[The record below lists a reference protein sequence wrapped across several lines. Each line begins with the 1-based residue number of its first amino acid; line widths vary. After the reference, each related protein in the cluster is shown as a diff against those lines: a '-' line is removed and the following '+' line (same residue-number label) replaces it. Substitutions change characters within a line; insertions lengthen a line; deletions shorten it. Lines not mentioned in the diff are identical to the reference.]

1 MINNI
6 YMLVRNHDGKL
17 VKIEKNQ
24 YTSDKQYYID
34 LMKIKGYYT
43 SQEPKNMINEI
54 IAKLR

>member
-1 MINNI
+1 
-6 YMLVRNHDGKL
+6 MLVRNHNGQL

-43 SQEPKNMINEI
+43 SPEPKNMINEI

>member
-1 MINNI
+1 
-6 YMLVRNHDGKL
+6 MLVRNHAGQL

-34 LMKIKGYYT
+34 LMKIKGCY
-43 SQEPKNMINEI
+43 SSPEPKNMINEI

>member
-1 MINNI
+1 
-6 YMLVRNHDGKL
+6 MLVRNHDGEL
-17 VKIEKNQ
+17 VNIKKNQ

-43 SQEPKNMINEI
+43 CPEPKNMINEI